1 MKNRS
6 VPVDGV
12 LPHLVYGDVAGAI
25 AWLTEVFGLEE
36 HFRYGDPA
44 APQGAQMHLG
54 DAWVMLSGARD
65 GRKSPKELGAWT
77 QSLTVFVEDVE
88 GHFARTKAKGARVV
102 EELHETVYGE
112 LQFGVEDFE
121 GHLWIFSRHARD
133 VGPGEWGAVVAK
145 G

>member
-12 LPHLVYGDVAGAI
+12 LPHLVYRDVEGAI
-25 AWLTEVFGLEE
+25 AWLAEVLGFAE

-54 DAWVMLSGARD
+54 DAWVMLSSARD
-65 GRKSPKELGAWT
+65 GRASPKKLGAWT

-88 GHFARTKAKGARVV
+88 GHYARTKEKGARVV
-102 EELHETVYGE
+102 EELHVTEYGE
-112 LQFGVEDFE
+112 FQYAVEDLE
-121 GHLWIFSRHARD
+121 GHLWIFARHAKD
-133 VGPGEWGAVVAK
+133 VAPEEWGAVVAK